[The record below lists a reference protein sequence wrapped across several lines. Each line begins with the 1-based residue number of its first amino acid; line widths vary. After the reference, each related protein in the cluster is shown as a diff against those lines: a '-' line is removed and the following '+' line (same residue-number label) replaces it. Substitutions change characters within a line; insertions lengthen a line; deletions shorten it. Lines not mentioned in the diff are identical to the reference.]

1 MATLDPYMRAR
12 SINEVSSVGPSDFG
26 PGYAPAP
33 NPLPC
38 ASPIE
43 NVPVEDGA
51 ALRELK
57 LCPNRVNVRFF
68 DKRNADLIQ
77 KQLQNLVRAQTK
89 QNIDKQDEQ
98 ALRIIMRGVYLEYS
112 VNGNSDVDGQ
122 VAELNR
128 KVLSIIVPQVLSG
141 IAMHV
146 KYLRDISRLPRP
158 LARGQNTSVTGSR
171 SYG

>member
-1 MATLDPYMRAR
+1 MATLDPYKRAR
-12 SINEVSSVGPSDFG
+12 SIDFVSSVSASDFG

-33 NPLPC
+33 DLC
-38 ASPIE
+38 ATPIV
-43 NVPVEDGA
+43 NVPVEVAA

-68 DKRNADLIQ
+68 DKRNVDYIQ
-77 KQLQNLVRAQTK
+77 RQLQSIIQRETK
-89 QNIDKQDEQ
+89 QYIDKQDEQ

-112 VNGNSDVDGQ
+112 VNSPDNVDGQ
-122 VAELNR
+122 VADLDQ
-128 KVLSIIVPQVLSG
+128 KVLSVIVPQVLSG
-141 IAMHV
+141 IAMRV
-146 KYLRDISRLPRP
+146 KYLQDVARLPRP